1 MSKLTILAAALSIV
15 FASSAIAAPK
25 QGNGNSQKSPGQMMR
40 ANGSVDGYP
49 GASGYAPGQVKKM
62 KKARDAR
69 AYAPRYRTTTGATRY
84 RTTTGV
90 RVYER

>member
-1 MSKLTILAAALSIV
+1 MSKLTILAATVGIL
-15 FASSAIAAPK
+15 FASSAVAAPK
-25 QGNGNSQKSPGQMMR
+25 QGKGNSQNSPGQMMR
-40 ANGSVDGYP
+40 ANGPVTGHP

-69 AYAPRYRTTTGATRY
+69 GYAPRY

-90 RVYER
+90 RVYGR

>member
-40 ANGSVDGYP
+40 ANGSVAGYP

-62 KKARDAR
+62 KKERDAR
-69 AYAPRYRTTTGATRY
+69 AYAPRYRTTTG
-84 RTTTGV
+84 V
-90 RVYER
+90 RIYDR